1 MHSKVYQIA
10 IFKIVGMITY
20 KPSDSYRGNIYIKG
34 NILKGAYSKKIINKK
49 LENKNKIKNKDSI
62 FFANNLLT
70 SDFDLTTST
79 STAHLDKNDEINNKI
94 KEAYNAYENEIISR
108 KTKVRLSND
117 ELFDKIREDDEN
129 YYKFKEYK
137 EDDSY
142 NF

>member
-1 MHSKVYQIA
+1 M
-10 IFKIVGMITY
+10 
-20 KPSDSYRGNIYIKG
+20 
-34 NILKGAYSKKIINKK
+34 
-49 LENKNKIKNKDSI
+49 
-62 FFANNLLT
+62 T

-79 STAHLDKNDEINNKI
+79 STVHLDKNDEINNKI